1 MTTVQISP
9 RAGASRACTAFGA
22 LLLAALTCPPPAA
35 AQVAAGPPPP
45 DAGTSVR
52 RDGDGR
58 ATLRAHRIDTP
69 LSLDGVL
76 DEPVFAQIAP
86 VSDFVQFAPDNGAAA
101 TEQTEVWI
109 LFDDDTFYVAGRA
122 HDSAPP
128 ERWVL
133 NEMRRDIP
141 NVSQNESIAFT
152 IDTFN
157 DRRNAFL
164 FELNALGGFNDGQVT
179 AEAFPPN
186 INWNTVWDGRTGRF
200 DGGWTFEIAIPF
212 RSLRYQPGADQVWG
226 FNLRRVVSWKNEESH
241 ITPVPFALGQ
251 RRGIMQ
257 VSISPRLVGIEAP
270 PGGANLELRPFG
282 IASLATDVPTGVAN
296 QGDGEVGL
304 DVKYGV
310 TQNLTADFTV
320 NTDFAQVEVDE
331 QQVNLTRFSLFFPEK
346 RTFFLEGQGTFDFAR
361 GAGAN
366 VGGGDVPTL
375 FFSRRIGLNAG
386 AVVPLRAGGRLT
398 GKVGPWSIGLLDLQ
412 TGDADAAGTEATN
425 FGVVRIKRD
434 ILRRSA
440 VGVLYAGRS
449 VSTRGEGRN
458 HTFGVDGTFAF
469 FDNLGVNAYLAQTD
483 TPGLDDRNRSYMGQL
498 NYAGDRYGLVLERL
512 VIEERFNPEVGFV
525 RRPDLRKWNGT
536 ARFSP
541 RPAASPVVRRWLF
554 EGGISYI
561 EDNAGLLESRE
572 RSATWGI
579 DFQSGDTLR
588 VEGVNTYEFLERPFE
603 IARGVVLP
611 VGGYAYNTA
620 SLSYTLG
627 GSRRLGGTTRVEH
640 GSFYSGDKTTVSFNG
655 GRLEVTNQL
664 QLQPGVSLNWV
675 RLPEGDFTAQ
685 QIQTRAVY
693 TMTPRA
699 FLAALVQY
707 NSSAQTVSTNLR
719 LRWEYR
725 PGSELFVVFNDQRDT
740 LAPGFPDLV
749 NRAFIVKLA
758 PLLRF

>member
-1 MTTVQISP
+1 LLAARTPI
-9 RAGASRACTAFGA
+9 
-22 LLLAALTCPPPAA
+22 LLLAAVAALMAPDPARGQA
-35 AQVAAGPPPP
+35 APAGPPPP
-45 DAGTSVR
+45 DGTTSVT
-52 RDGDGR
+52 RDALGR
-58 ATLRAHRIDTP
+58 ATLRAHRIDEP
-69 LSLDGVL
+69 LAIDGVL
-76 DEPVFAQIAP
+76 DEPVFARVAP
-86 VSDFVQFAPDNGAAA
+86 VSDFVQFAPDNGAPA

-109 LFDDDTFYVAGRA
+109 LFDDENFYVAGRA

-128 ERWVL
+128 ARWVL

-141 NVSQNESIAFT
+141 NVSANESIAFT
-152 IDTFN
+152 IDTFD
-157 DRRNAFL
+157 DRRNGFL
-164 FELNALGGFNDGQVT
+164 FELNALGGFNDGQIT

-186 INWNTVWDGRTGRF
+186 INWNTVWDSRSGRF
-200 DGGWTFEIAIPF
+200 DGGWTFEVAIPF
-212 RSLRYQPGADQVWG
+212 RSLRYQPGEDQVWG

-241 ITPVPFALGQ
+241 IVPVPFALGQ

-257 VSISPRLVGIEAP
+257 VSLSPRLVGVEAP
-270 PGGANLELRPFG
+270 PGGANLEVRPFG
-282 IASLATDVPTGVAN
+282 IASLATDVTSGLDNA
-296 QGDGEVGL
+296 GDGNVGL

-310 TQNLTADFTV
+310 TQNLTADFTA

-375 FFSRRIGLNAG
+375 FFSRRIGLSG
-386 AVVPLRAGGRLT
+386 GSVVPIRAGGRLT
-398 GKVGPWSIGLLDLQ
+398 GKVGPWTLGLLDIQ
-412 TGDADAAGTEATN
+412 TGDEPAAGADATN
-425 FGVVRIKRD
+425 FGVVRVKRD

-440 VGVLYAGRS
+440 VGLLYAARS
-449 VSTRGEGRN
+449 VSTAGEGRN

-469 FDNLGVNAYLAQTD
+469 FDNVGVNAYLAQSD
-483 TPGLDDRNRSYMGQL
+483 TPDLDGRNRSYMGQL

-525 RRPDLRKWNGT
+525 RRPDLRKWSGS

-541 RPAASPVVRRWLF
+541 RPAASPRVRRWLF
-554 EGGISYI
+554 EAGASYI
-561 EDNAGLLESRE
+561 EDNAGVLESRE
-572 RSATWGI
+572 RAGTWGI

-588 VEGVNTYEFLERPFE
+588 VSSTNTYEFLDRPFA
-603 IARGVVLP
+603 IAPGVTLP
-611 VGGYAYNTA
+611 VGGYDFNTA
-620 SLSYTLG
+620 SISYSLG
-627 GSRRLGGTTRVEH
+627 ASRRLGGTTRLEH
-640 GSFYSGDKTTVSFNG
+640 GSFYSGDKTTVGFSG

-664 QLQPGVSLNWV
+664 QLQPGISLNWV

-685 QIQTRAVY
+685 QLQTRAVY

-699 FLAALVQY
+699 FVAALVQY
-707 NSSAQTVSTNLR
+707 NSSARSVSTNLR

-725 PGSELFVVFNDQRDT
+725 PGSELFVVFNDSRDT